1 MYIFEIKIQFY
12 CYMEILINDPFLS
25 YIKSFKYKAIFDI
38 VETIFLDHSNN
49 DPPDFL
55 INRF

>member
-25 YIKSFKYKAIFDI
+25 YIKSFKYKDIFDI

-55 INRF
+55 VNRF